1 MRVIA
6 TLAALGSIVS
16 LAACSPTV
24 PDSAAG
30 VGIDGDPFAPPLAAG
45 TTITGDPLV
54 PPARISSESLPL
66 TDAPYGTTPAPRSL
80 ASSSTASSYG
90 SATPGSAGG
99 ATAGTSASDIAAE
112 TRAALQA
119 AGGNSG
125 QAPLEASPS
134 NPAPALIG
142 NPGISD
148 ENNFDAVASRQT
160 IESDA
165 ERLAN
170 QRSQYQQVAPTALPS
185 QTGNRD
191 PNIVKY
197 ALTTSH
203 PVGTKIYSR
212 AGINLRSR
220 SARNCAG
227 FQSSD
232 QAQIAFLKAGGPK
245 RDRQALDP
253 DGDGY
258 ACGWNPVPY
267 RLAVR
272 GDS

>member
-1 MRVIA
+1 MRVVV
-6 TLAALGSIVS
+6 TLVALGSILS
-16 LAACSPTV
+16 LAACSPPV

-30 VGIDGDPFAPPLAAG
+30 VGIDGDPFAPPPAVG

-54 PPARISSESLPL
+54 PPTRISSETLPL
-66 TDAPYGTTPAPRSL
+66 ANEPLPTAPRSP
-80 ASSSTASSYG
+80 ASSSVASSYG
-90 SATPGSAGG
+90 SSGSGS
-99 ATAGTSASDIAAE
+99 TAAADIAAE

-119 AGGNSG
+119 AGANSG
-125 QAPLEASPS
+125 QAPVEASPS

-148 ENNFDAVASRQT
+148 ENNFDAVAARQT

-165 ERLAN
+165 QRLAN

-185 QTGNRD
+185 QTGSRD
-191 PNIVKY
+191 PNIVQY
-197 ALTTSH
+197 ALSTSH
-203 PVGTKIYSR
+203 PVGTKVYSR

-227 FQSSD
+227 FRSPD
-232 QAQIAFLKAGGPK
+232 QAQIAFLQAGGPK
-245 RDRQALDP
+245 RDRKALDP

-258 ACGWNPVPY
+258 ACSWDPSPY

-272 GDS
+272 GKS

>member
-1 MRVIA
+1 MRVVV
-6 TLAALGSIVS
+6 TLAALGSILA
-16 LAACSPTV
+16 LAACSPRV

-30 VGIDGDPFAPPLAAG
+30 VGIDGDPFAPPPAAG
-45 TTITGDPLV
+45 TTINGDPLV
-54 PPARISSESLPL
+54 PPVRISSESLPL
-66 TDAPYGTTPAPRSL
+66 ANTPLPTAPRSA

-90 SATPGSAGG
+90 GSSA
-99 ATAGTSASDIAAE
+99 ASDIAAE

-148 ENNFDAVASRQT
+148 ENNFDAVAARQT

-170 QRSQYQQVAPTALPS
+170 QRLQYQQVAPTALPS
-185 QTGNRD
+185 QTGSRD

-197 ALTTSH
+197 ALSTSH
-203 PVGTKIYSR
+203 PVGTKLHSR

-227 FQSSD
+227 FQSPD

-258 ACGWNPVPY
+258 ACSWDPNPY

-272 GDS
+272 GNS

>member
-1 MRVIA
+1 MRVIV
-6 TLAALGSIVS
+6 TVVALGSILS
-16 LAACSPTV
+16 LAACSPPV

-30 VGIDGDPFAPPLAAG
+30 VGIDGDPFAPPPVAG

-54 PPARISSESLPL
+54 PPARISSEALPL
-66 TDAPYGTTPAPRSL
+66 ANEPLPTAQRSA
-80 ASSSTASSYG
+80 ASSSIAASYG
-90 SATPGSAGG
+90 SGSAAAAGSG
-99 ATAGTSASDIAAE
+99 AAAADIAAE

-119 AGGNSG
+119 AGSNSG
-125 QAPLEASPS
+125 QAPVEASPS

-148 ENNFDAVASRQT
+148 ENNFDAVAARQT

-165 ERLAN
+165 QRLAN

-185 QTGNRD
+185 QTGSRD
-191 PNIVKY
+191 PNIVQY
-197 ALTTSH
+197 ALSTSH
-203 PVGTKIYSR
+203 PVGTKIHSR

-227 FQSSD
+227 FRSPD
-232 QAQIAFLKAGGPK
+232 QAQIAFLQAGGPK

-258 ACGWNPVPY
+258 ACGWDPSPF

-272 GDS
+272 GKS

>member
-1 MRVIA
+1 MRVVA
-6 TLAALGSIVS
+6 TLAALGSVFS
-16 LAACSPTV
+16 LVACSPPV

-30 VGIDGDPFAPPLAAG
+30 VGLDGDPFNAPPAAG
-45 TTITGDPLV
+45 TTINGDPLV
-54 PPARISSESLPL
+54 PPVRISSENLAPS
-66 TDAPYGTTPAPRSL
+66 DAPLPRAPRSP
-80 ASSSTASSYG
+80 ASSSSASSYG
-90 SATPGSAGG
+90 GGS
-99 ATAGTSASDIAAE
+99 SASDIAAE

-119 AGGNSG
+119 AQNNSG

-134 NPAPALIG
+134 NPAPDLIG

-148 ENNFDAVASRQT
+148 ENSFDAVSARQT

-165 ERLAN
+165 ERLAR

-185 QTGNRD
+185 QAGSRD
-191 PNIVKY
+191 PNIVQY
-197 ALTTSH
+197 ALSTSH
-203 PVGTKIYSR
+203 PVGTKLYSR

-227 FQSSD
+227 FQSPD
-232 QAQIAFLKAGGPK
+232 QAQIAFLQAGGPK

-258 ACGWNPVPY
+258 ACGWDPSPY
-267 RLAVR
+267 RLAIR
-272 GDS
+272 GNS

>member
-1 MRVIA
+1 MRVVV
-6 TLAALGSIVS
+6 TLVALGSILS
-16 LAACSPTV
+16 LAACSPPV

-30 VGIDGDPFAPPLAAG
+30 VGIDGDPFAPPPAAG

-54 PPARISSESLPL
+54 PPARISSETLPL
-66 TDAPYGTTPAPRSL
+66 ANEPLPTAPRSP
-80 ASSSTASSYG
+80 ASSSVASSYG
-90 SATPGSAGG
+90 AGSGS
-99 ATAGTSASDIAAE
+99 TAAADIAAE

-119 AGGNSG
+119 AGANSG
-125 QAPLEASPS
+125 QAPVEASPS

-148 ENNFDAVASRQT
+148 ENNFDAVAARQT

-165 ERLAN
+165 QRLAN
-170 QRSQYQQVAPTALPS
+170 QRAQYQQVAPTALPS
-185 QTGNRD
+185 QTGSRD
-191 PNIVKY
+191 PNIVQY
-197 ALTTSH
+197 ALSTSH
-203 PVGTKIYSR
+203 PVGTKVYSR

-227 FQSSD
+227 FRSPD
-232 QAQIAFLKAGGPK
+232 EAQIAFLQAGGPK
-245 RDRQALDP
+245 RDRKALDP

-258 ACGWNPVPY
+258 ACGWDPSPY

-272 GDS
+272 GNS

>member
-1 MRVIA
+1 MRVVV
-6 TLAALGSIVS
+6 TLAAIGSVLS
-16 LAACSPTV
+16 LAACSPPV

-30 VGIDGDPFAPPLAAG
+30 VGLDGDPFAPPPAVG

-54 PPARISSESLPL
+54 PPSRISSENLPL
-66 TDAPYGTTPAPRSL
+66 TNDPLPQAPRS
-80 ASSSTASSYG
+80 AGSSSTASSYG
-90 SATPGSAGG
+90 
-99 ATAGTSASDIAAE
+99 TARTAEEIAAE
-112 TRAALQA
+112 TQAALRAAGA
-119 AGGNSG
+119 NSG
-125 QAPLEASPS
+125 QTPVEASPS

-148 ENNFDAVASRQT
+148 ENNFDAVAARQT

-165 ERLAN
+165 QRLAN

-185 QTGNRD
+185 QTSNRD
-191 PNIVKY
+191 PNIVQY
-197 ALTTSH
+197 ALSTSH
-203 PVGTKIYSR
+203 PVGTKIHSR

-227 FQSSD
+227 FQSSE
-232 QAQIAFLKAGGPK
+232 QAQIAFLAAGGPQ

-258 ACGWNPVPY
+258 ACGWDPSPY

-272 GDS
+272 SNS

>member
-1 MRVIA
+1 MRAIVK
-6 TLAALGSIVS
+6 LAATGSFLA
-16 LAACSPTV
+16 LAACSPRV

-30 VGIDGDPFAPPLAAG
+30 VGIDGDPFAPPPAAG
-45 TTITGDPLV
+45 TTINGELLV
-54 PPARISSESLPL
+54 PPSRISSESLPL
-66 TDAPYGTTPAPRSL
+66 TDQPLQQAPRSPATSTV
-80 ASSSTASSYG
+80 ASSTGASSSGSTASS
-90 SATPGSAGG
+90 A
-99 ATAGTSASDIAAE
+99 DIAAE
-112 TRAALQA
+112 TQAALLA

-125 QAPLEASPS
+125 QAPIEASPS
-134 NPAPALIG
+134 NPAPALVG

-160 IESDA
+160 IASDA
-165 ERLAN
+165 ERLAQ

-185 QTGNRD
+185 QSGSRD
-191 PNIVKY
+191 PNIVQY

-203 PVGTKIYSR
+203 PRGTKLYSR

-227 FQSSD
+227 FSSPD
-232 QAQIAFLKAGGPK
+232 LAQIAFLEAGGPK

-258 ACGWNPVPY
+258 ACSWDPSPY

-272 GDS
+272 GNS